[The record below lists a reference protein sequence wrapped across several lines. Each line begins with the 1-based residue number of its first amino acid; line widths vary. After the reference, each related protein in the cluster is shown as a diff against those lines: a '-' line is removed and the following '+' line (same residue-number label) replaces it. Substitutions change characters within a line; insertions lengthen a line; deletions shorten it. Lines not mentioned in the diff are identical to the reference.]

1 VADAIGTHGHGLVEV
16 AKAPIYTP
24 MLSRDVLFEPDDT
37 VNYQENCDGFGI
49 AFYPSNKALY
59 LPALL
64 RDCKPIW
71 HSNNVGPI
79 AGAVES
85 SLVFGHVRKTMNFGS
100 IAEQNCHPFRYGAYI
115 FMHNGGVFK
124 FHKVKNRMR
133 MLISEFFDS
142 VSKDHDIEY
151 EIQGT
156 TDSETLF
163 FLILGLI
170 AKKMNSLDFTKPTL
184 SAEELK
190 SCMLEGI
197 NIVLKL
203 VIDTVGKIG
212 RGCTLN
218 LALSDGM
225 SVIVT
230 RFRNSKKQPPSLY
243 YTLRNRDARKLQRRG
258 SRVLCLDDEK
268 TMHVGMTRMATEEQI
283 STQEIN
289 MNFGFSNE
297 QLPEV
302 IMIASEPV
310 DRSEEDYWELVPGNT
325 INTITRKQNDRL
337 EMKSERINIP
347 MSLFMQDEDE
357 KTIDL

>member
-1 VADAIGTHGHGLVEV
+1 VADAIGTYGHGLVEV

-24 MLSRDVLFEPDDT
+24 MLSKDVLFEPDDK
-37 VNYQENCDGFGI
+37 VNYQENCDGFGV
-49 AFYPSNKALY
+49 AFYPLNKALY
-59 LPALL
+59 IPALL

-71 HSNNVGPI
+71 HSNNLGPI
-79 AGAVES
+79 AGAVQS
-85 SLVFGHVRKTMNFGS
+85 SLVFGHVRKTMDFGS

-142 VSKDHDIEY
+142 VSEDHDIEY

-170 AKKMNSLDFTKPTL
+170 AKKMNSLDFTKPSC

-190 SCMLEGI
+190 SCMLEAI

-203 VIDTVGKIG
+203 VNDRVGNIG

-230 RFRNSKKQPPSLY
+230 RFRNSRKQPPSLY
-243 YTLRNRDARKLQRRG
+243 YTLRNRDARKLLGR
-258 SRVLCLDDEK
+258 STSVLCLDDEK
-268 TMHVGMTRMATEEQI
+268 MKHVGMTRMATEEQI
-283 STQEIN
+283 TTEEIN
-289 MNFGFSNE
+289 LNFGFSNE
-297 QLPEV
+297 LLPKV

-310 DRSEEDYWELVPGNT
+310 DRSEEDFWDLVPGNT
-325 INTITRKQNDRL
+325 IISIKRRENDGL
-337 EMKSERINIP
+337 EMKSELINIP
-347 MSLFMQDEDE
+347 MSLYMKDE
-357 KTIDL
+357 

>member
-1 VADAIGTHGHGLVEV
+1 
-16 AKAPIYTP
+16 
-24 MLSRDVLFEPDDT
+24 
-37 VNYQENCDGFGI
+37 
-49 AFYPSNKALY
+49 
-59 LPALL
+59 
-64 RDCKPIW
+64 
-71 HSNNVGPI
+71 
-79 AGAVES
+79 
-85 SLVFGHVRKTMNFGS
+85 
-100 IAEQNCHPFRYGAYI
+100 
-115 FMHNGGVFK
+115 
-124 FHKVKNRMR
+124 
-133 MLISEFFDS
+133 
-142 VSKDHDIEY
+142 
-151 EIQGT
+151 
-156 TDSETLF
+156 
-163 FLILGLI
+163 
-170 AKKMNSLDFTKPTL
+170 
-184 SAEELK
+184 
-190 SCMLEGI
+190 MLEGI

-203 VIDTVGKIG
+203 VKEKVGDIG
-212 RGCTLN
+212 IGSTLN

-268 TMHVGMTRMATEEQI
+268 TMHVGMTRIATEEQI

-347 MSLFMQDEDE
+347 MSLYMQDEDE
-357 KTIDL
+357 KTLDL